1 MDTLQDVILNSVK
14 DFDFGTVST
23 GTEHLVFKG
32 VVMLGFFALL
42 LLSVIAIP
50 SSGRAA
56 EVDLARKEGEVI
68 LYTTMV
74 VSDFQVFHKAVVKKY
89 PFLKV
94 NHVRLGA
101 STLVSRAIAEF
112 RAGKHLTDVYG
123 VAPDSLNYMREQ
135 GILAPYTSPEAKFI
149 HKGFMDPKG
158 FWSGITTDVL
168 VTGVNTSQLN
178 VKRSPHGYTDYL
190 KPEFKD
196 KMAFHI
202 GTNNPL
208 IGMSEMQGE
217 EKALAYMRSFARQ
230 GLIQHN
236 GYTKISQLLA
246 AGEFPIVAFMQV
258 TKLEKI
264 RERNGPVDWI
274 PLDPSFATVSSIAV
288 SKNAPHPNAARLLVD
303 FYLSEEGQ
311 KALRE
316 IDKIPLRRGVEPDSK
331 RVAKLIEQT
340 PHVIKYE
347 GDAGKHIRQFNEIFL
362 GR

>member
-1 MDTLQDVILNSVK
+1 MIQFI
-14 DFDFGTVST
+14 
-23 GTEHLVFKG
+23 
-32 VVMLGFFALL
+32 ALL
-42 LLSVIAIP
+42 LLAVVFGAP
-50 SSGRAA
+50 PLRGA
-56 EVDLARKEGEVI
+56 DLDQAKKEGEVV
-68 LYTTMV
+68 LYTTMI
-74 VSDFQVFHKAVVKKY
+74 VSDFQVFQKALVKKY

-112 RAGKHLTDVYG
+112 RAGMHLTDVYG

-135 GILAPYTSPEAKFI
+135 GILAPYASPEAKYI
-149 HKGFMDPKG
+149 HKGFIDPKG

-168 VTGVNTSQLN
+168 VTGVNTAQLN
-178 VKRSPHGYTDYL
+178 VKRSPHSYADYL
-190 KPEFKD
+190 KPEFKG
-196 KMAFHI
+196 KMAFHM

-217 EKALAYMRSFARQ
+217 EKALAYMRSFAKQ
-230 GLIQHN
+230 DLIQHN

-274 PLDPSFATVSSIAV
+274 PLDPSFATVSSVAV
-288 SKNAPHPNAARLLVD
+288 SKHAPHANAARLLVD

-316 IDKIPLRRGVEPDSK
+316 IDKIPLRRGVDADSK
-331 RVAKLIEQT
+331 RVAELIEQT

-347 GDAGKHIRQFNEIFL
+347 GDPGKQIKQFNEIFL

>member
-1 MDTLQDVILNSVK
+1 MIRLS
-14 DFDFGTVST
+14 FGRKE
-23 GTEHLVFKG
+23 GAMIRFIALF
-32 VVMLGFFALL
+32 LFAL
-42 LLSVIAIP
+42 A
-50 SSGRAA
+50 SSAMPLHA
-56 EVDLARKEGEVI
+56 SDLDQAKKEGEVV

-74 VSDFQVFHKAVVKKY
+74 VSDFQVFQKALAKKY

-101 STLVSRAIAEF
+101 STLVARAVAEF

-123 VAPDSLNYMREQ
+123 VTPDSMNYMREQ
-135 GILAPYTSPEAKFI
+135 GILAQYNSPEAKFI

-158 FWSGITTDVL
+158 FWSGINTDVL
-168 VTGVNTSQLN
+168 VTGVNTAQLHLKGPPRN
-178 VKRSPHGYTDYL
+178 YADYL
-190 KPEFKD
+190 KPEYKG

-208 IGMSEMQGE
+208 IGMSELYGE
-217 EKALAYMRSFARQ
+217 EKALTYMRNFAKQ
-230 GLIQHN
+230 DVIQHN

-246 AGEFPIVAFMQV
+246 AGEFPLVAFMQV

-264 RERNGPVDWI
+264 RARGGPVDWL
-274 PLDPSFATVSSIAV
+274 PLDPSFATVSSVAV

-331 RVAKLIEQT
+331 RVAELIDQA

-347 GDAGKHIRQFNEIFL
+347 GDAGKSIKQFNEIFL

>member
-1 MDTLQDVILNSVK
+1 MNDSRQAANDAKGGSVMTRI
-14 DFDFGTVST
+14 FS
-23 GTEHLVFKG
+23 
-32 VVMLGFFALL
+32 LL
-42 LLSVIAIP
+42 LLFVLGSYQPGA
-50 SSGRAA
+50 GA
-56 EVDLARKEGEVI
+56 DLEQARKEGEVV

-74 VSDFQVFHKAVVKKY
+74 VSDFQVFHKALVKKY

-94 NHVRLGA
+94 NHVRLGT
-101 STLVSRAIAEF
+101 STLVSRAVAEF
-112 RAGKHLTDVYG
+112 RAGKHLADVYG
-123 VAPDSLNYMREQ
+123 VTPDSMNYMGAQ
-135 GILAPYTSPEAKFI
+135 GILAQYSSPQASFI
-149 HKGFMDPKG
+149 HKGFMDPRG

-178 VKRSPHGYTDYL
+178 IKQAPRSYADYL
-190 KPEFKD
+190 KPDYKGQ
-196 KMAFHI
+196 MAFHI

-208 IGMSEMQGE
+208 IGMVELNGE
-217 EKALAYMRSFARQ
+217 EKALAYMRNFAKQ
-230 GLIQHN
+230 DPIQHN

-246 AGEFPIVAFMQV
+246 AGEFSLVAFMQV

-264 RERNGPVDWI
+264 RERGGPVDWL
-274 PLDPSFATVSSIAV
+274 PLDPSFATVSSVAV

-316 IDKIPLRRGVEPDSK
+316 IDKIPLRRGVQPDSK
-331 RVAKLIEQT
+331 RVAELIEQA

-347 GDAGKHIRQFNEIFL
+347 GDAGKQIKQFNEIFL

>member
-1 MDTLQDVILNSVK
+1 MRSCLAILLAIVSSVC
-14 DFDFGTVST
+14 
-23 GTEHLVFKG
+23 
-32 VVMLGFFALL
+32 
-42 LLSVIAIP
+42 IAD
-50 SSGRAA
+50 GA
-56 EVDLARKEGEVI
+56 EVDLAKKEGEVV

-74 VSDFQVFHKAVVKKY
+74 VSDFQVFHKALVKKY

-101 STLVSRAIAEF
+101 AALVARAAAEY
-112 RAGKHLTDVYG
+112 RAGKQLTDVYG
-123 VAPDSLNYMREQ
+123 VSPDSLNYLRDVGVLSQ
-135 GILAPYTSPEAKFI
+135 YTSPEAKFI

-158 FWSGITTDVL
+158 FWSGITTDIL
-168 VTGVNTSQLN
+168 VTGVNTAQMN
-178 VKRSPHGYTDYL
+178 VKAAPRRYVDYL
-190 KPEFKD
+190 KPEYKN

-208 IGMSEMQGE
+208 IGMGELQGE
-217 EKALAYMRSFARQ
+217 DKALTYMRAFAKQ

-246 AGEFPIVAFMQV
+246 AGEFALVAFMQV

-264 RERNGPVDWI
+264 RERNGPVDWL
-274 PLDPSFATVSSIAV
+274 PLDPSLATVSSVAV
-288 SKNAPHPNAARLLVD
+288 AKNAPHPAAARLLVD

-311 KALRE
+311 RALKE
-316 IDKIPLRRGVEPDSK
+316 IDKIPLRKGVDADSK
-331 RVAKLIEQT
+331 RVAELVEQG

-347 GDAGKHIRQFNEIFL
+347 GDPGRQIRQFNEIFL

>member
-1 MDTLQDVILNSVK
+1 MGGIMIRFTS
-14 DFDFGTVST
+14 
-23 GTEHLVFKG
+23 
-32 VVMLGFFALL
+32 LL
-42 LLSVIAIP
+42 LLFLFGVRQSVESA
-50 SSGRAA
+50 
-56 EVDLARKEGEVI
+56 DLEQARKEAEVV

-74 VSDFQVFHKAVVKKY
+74 VSDFQVFHKALVKKY

-101 STLVSRAIAEF
+101 STLVSRGIAEF

-123 VAPDSLNYMREQ
+123 VTPDSMNYMAAQ
-135 GILAPYTSPEAKFI
+135 GILAPYASPEAKFI

-158 FWSGITTDVL
+158 FWSGINTDVL
-168 VTGVNTSQLN
+168 VTGVNTAQLN
-178 VKRSPHGYTDYL
+178 LKRAPRSYAEYL
-190 KPEFKD
+190 KPEYKN

-208 IGMSEMQGE
+208 IGMSELYGE
-217 EKALAYMRSFARQ
+217 EKALAYMRNFAKQ
-230 GLIQHN
+230 DVIQHN

-264 RERNGPVDWI
+264 RERGGPVNWL

-288 SKNAPHPNAARLLVD
+288 SKNAPHPNAARLLID
-303 FYLSEEGQ
+303 FYLSEDGQ

-316 IDKIPLRRGVEPDSK
+316 IDKIPVRRGVEPDSK
-331 RVAKLIEQT
+331 RIGELIEQS
-340 PHVIKYE
+340 PYVIKYE
-347 GDAGKHIRQFNEIFL
+347 GDAGKHIKQFNEIFL

>member
-1 MDTLQDVILNSVK
+1 MIRFITMLLMSSVAWAM
-14 DFDFGTVST
+14 GS
-23 GTEHLVFKG
+23 
-32 VVMLGFFALL
+32 A
-42 LLSVIAIP
+42 
-50 SSGRAA
+50 AA
-56 EVDLARKEGEVI
+56 EVDLARKEGEVV

-74 VSDFQVFHKAVVKKY
+74 VSDFQVFHKALVKRY

-101 STLVSRAIAEF
+101 ATLVSRAVAEF
-112 RAGKHLTDVYG
+112 RAGKHLADVYG
-123 VAPDSLNYMREQ
+123 VSPDSMNYLRDI
-135 GILAPYTSPEAKFI
+135 GVLANYTSPEAKFI

-168 VTGVNTSQLN
+168 VTGVNTSQIN
-178 VKRSPHGYTDYL
+178 VKAAPRRYADYL
-190 KPEFKD
+190 KPEYKN

-208 IGMSEMQGE
+208 IGMAELNGE
-217 EKALAYMRSFARQ
+217 DKALAYMRAFSKQ
-230 GLIQHN
+230 GPILHN

-246 AGEFPIVAFMQV
+246 AGEFSLVAFMQV

-274 PLDPSFATVSSIAV
+274 PLDPSFATVSSVAV
-288 SKNAPHPNAARLLVD
+288 SKNAPHSNAARLLVD

-311 KALRE
+311 RALKE
-316 IDKIPLRRGVEPDSK
+316 IDKIPLRKGVEADSK
-331 RVAKLIEQT
+331 RVAELIEQA

-347 GDAGKHIRQFNEIFL
+347 GDAGKHIKQFNEIFL

>member
-1 MDTLQDVILNSVK
+1 MARIIS
-14 DFDFGTVST
+14 
-23 GTEHLVFKG
+23 
-32 VVMLGFFALL
+32 LL
-42 LLSVIAIP
+42 LVSLVI
-50 SSGRAA
+50 SSPYVHSA
-56 EVDLARKEGEVI
+56 DLEPARKEGEAV

-74 VSDFQVFHKAVVKKY
+74 VSDFQVFQKALAKKY

-101 STLVSRAIAEF
+101 STLVARGVAEF
-112 RAGKHLTDVYG
+112 RAGKRLTDVYG
-123 VAPDSLNYMREQ
+123 VTPDSMNYMREQ
-135 GILAPYTSPEAKFI
+135 GILAQYSSPEAKFI

-158 FWSGITTDVL
+158 FWSGINTDVL
-168 VTGVNTSQLN
+168 VTGVNTGQLN
-178 VKRSPHGYTDYL
+178 LKRAPRSYVDYL

-208 IGMSEMQGE
+208 IGMAELQGE
-217 EKALAYMRSFARQ
+217 DKALTYMRSFAKQ

-246 AGEFPIVAFMQV
+246 AGEFPLVAFMQV

-264 RERNGPVDWI
+264 RERGGPVDWL
-274 PLDPSFATVSSIAV
+274 PLDPSFATVSSVAV
-288 SKNAPHPNAARLLVD
+288 SKNAPHPTASRLLVD
-303 FYLSEEGQ
+303 FYLSEDGQ
-311 KALRE
+311 RALRK

-331 RVAKLIEQT
+331 RVGELIDQA

-347 GDAGKHIRQFNEIFL
+347 GDAGKYIKQFNEIFL

>member
-1 MDTLQDVILNSVK
+1 MARVIS
-14 DFDFGTVST
+14 
-23 GTEHLVFKG
+23 
-32 VVMLGFFALL
+32 LL
-42 LLSVIAIP
+42 LVSLVI
-50 SSGRAA
+50 SSPYVHSA
-56 EVDLARKEGEVI
+56 DLEPARKEGEAV

-74 VSDFQVFHKAVVKKY
+74 VSDFQVFQKALAKKY

-101 STLVSRAIAEF
+101 STLVARAVAEF
-112 RAGKHLTDVYG
+112 RAGKRLTDVYG
-123 VAPDSLNYMREQ
+123 VTPDSMNYMGEQ
-135 GILAPYTSPEAKFI
+135 GILAQYSSPEAKFI

-158 FWSGITTDVL
+158 FWSGINTDVL
-168 VTGVNTSQLN
+168 VTGFNTGQLN
-178 VKRSPHGYTDYL
+178 LKRAPRSYVDYL

-208 IGMSEMQGE
+208 IGMAELQGE
-217 EKALAYMRSFARQ
+217 DKALTYMRSFAKQ

-246 AGEFPIVAFMQV
+246 AGEFPLVAFMQV

-264 RERNGPVDWI
+264 RERGGPVDWL
-274 PLDPSFATVSSIAV
+274 PLDPSFATVSSVAV
-288 SKNAPHPNAARLLVD
+288 SKNAPHPTAARLLVD
-303 FYLSEEGQ
+303 FYLSEDGQ
-311 KALRE
+311 RALRE

-331 RVAKLIEQT
+331 RVGELIDQA

-347 GDAGKHIRQFNEIFL
+347 GDAGKYIKQFNEIFL

>member
-1 MDTLQDVILNSVK
+1 MSFEGGRMIR
-14 DFDFGTVST
+14 GIA
-23 GTEHLVFKG
+23 LV
-32 VVMLGFFALL
+32 LFAL
-42 LLSVIAIP
+42 IFGA
-50 SSGRAA
+50 SSLRGA
-56 EVDLARKEGEVI
+56 DLDQAKKEGEVV

-74 VSDFQVFHKAVVKKY
+74 VSDFQVFQQALTKKY

-101 STLVSRAIAEF
+101 STLVARAIAEF

-123 VAPDSLNYMREQ
+123 VTPDSMNYMREQ
-135 GILAPYTSPEAKFI
+135 GILAPYTSPEAKFL
-149 HKGFMDPKG
+149 HKGFVDPKG
-158 FWSGITTDVL
+158 FWSGINTDVL
-168 VTGVNTSQLN
+168 VTGVNTSQLSI
-178 VKRSPHGYTDYL
+178 KQAPRSYADYL
-190 KPEFKD
+190 KPEYKG

-202 GTNNPL
+202 GTVNPL
-208 IGMSEMQGE
+208 IGLSEIYGE
-217 EKALAYMRSFARQ
+217 EKALAYMRNFAKQ
-230 GLIQHN
+230 DVIQHN

-246 AGEFPIVAFMQV
+246 AGEFPLVAFMQV

-264 RERNGPVDWI
+264 RERGGPVDWLA
-274 PLDPSFATVSSIAV
+274 LDPSFATVSSVAV

-316 IDKIPLRRGVEPDSK
+316 IDKIPLRRGVDADSK
-331 RVAKLIEQT
+331 RVAELIEQT

-347 GDAGKHIRQFNEIFL
+347 GDPGKQIKQFNEIFL

>member
-1 MDTLQDVILNSVK
+1 MIQFI
-14 DFDFGTVST
+14 
-23 GTEHLVFKG
+23 
-32 VVMLGFFALL
+32 ALL
-42 LLSVIAIP
+42 LLAVVFGAP
-50 SSGRAA
+50 PLRGA
-56 EVDLARKEGEVI
+56 DLDQAKKEGEVV
-68 LYTTMV
+68 LYTTMI
-74 VSDFQVFHKAVVKKY
+74 VSDFQVFQKALVKKY

-123 VAPDSLNYMREQ
+123 VAPDSPNYMREQ
-135 GILAPYTSPEAKFI
+135 GILAPYASSEAKYI
-149 HKGFMDPKG
+149 HKGFIDPNG

-168 VTGVNTSQLN
+168 VTGVNTAQLN
-178 VKRSPHGYTDYL
+178 VKRAPHSYADYL
-190 KPEFKD
+190 KPEFKG
-196 KMAFHI
+196 KMAFHM

-217 EKALAYMRSFARQ
+217 EKALAYMRSFAKQ
-230 GLIQHN
+230 DLIQHN

-274 PLDPSFATVSSIAV
+274 PLDPSFATVSSVAV
-288 SKNAPHPNAARLLVD
+288 SKHAPHANAARLLVD

-316 IDKIPLRRGVEPDSK
+316 IDKIPLRRGVDADSK
-331 RVAKLIEQT
+331 RVAELIEQT

-347 GDAGKHIRQFNEIFL
+347 GDPGKQIKQFNEIFL

>member
-1 MDTLQDVILNSVK
+1 MIRFIS
-14 DFDFGTVST
+14 
-23 GTEHLVFKG
+23 
-32 VVMLGFFALL
+32 LL
-42 LLSVIAIP
+42 LLFVLGLL
-50 SSGRAA
+50 SSFARA
-56 EVDLARKEGEVI
+56 DLDQARKEGEVV

-74 VSDFQVFHKAVVKKY
+74 VSDFQVFHKALVKKY

-94 NHVRLGA
+94 NHVRLGV
-101 STLVSRAIAEF
+101 STLVSRAVAEF

-123 VAPDSLNYMREQ
+123 VTPDSMNYMREQ
-135 GILAPYTSPEAKFI
+135 GILAQYTSPEAGFI

-158 FWSGITTDVL
+158 FWSGISTDVL

-178 VKRSPHGYTDYL
+178 VKRAPRSYADYL
-190 KPEFKD
+190 KPEFKG

-208 IGMSEMQGE
+208 IGMVELNGE
-217 EKALAYMRSFARQ
+217 EKSLAYFRNFAKQ

-246 AGEFPIVAFMQV
+246 AGEFPLVSFMQV
-258 TKLEKI
+258 TKLDKI
-264 RERNGPVDWI
+264 RERGGPVDWI
-274 PLDPSFATVSSIAV
+274 PLDPSFATVSSVAV
-288 SKNAPHPNAARLLVD
+288 SKNPPHPNAARLLVD

-311 KALRE
+311 RALRD
-316 IDKIPLRRGVEPDSK
+316 IDKIPLRRGVESDSK
-331 RVAKLIEQT
+331 RVAELIERM

-347 GDAGKHIRQFNEIFL
+347 GDAGKYIKQFNEIFL

>member
-1 MDTLQDVILNSVK
+1 MIQII
-14 DFDFGTVST
+14 
-23 GTEHLVFKG
+23 
-32 VVMLGFFALL
+32 ALL
-42 LLSVIAIP
+42 LFALVFRPISLHGA
-50 SSGRAA
+50 
-56 EVDLARKEGEVI
+56 DLDQAKKEGEVV

-74 VSDFQVFHKAVVKKY
+74 VSDFQVFHKALVKKY

-112 RAGKHLTDVYG
+112 RAGKNLTDVYG

-135 GILAPYTSPEAKFI
+135 GILASYTSPEAKFI

-168 VTGVNTSQLN
+168 VTGVNTAQLN
-178 VKRSPHGYTDYL
+178 VKRAPHGYGDYL
-190 KPEFKD
+190 KPEFKG

-208 IGMSEMQGE
+208 IGMAEMQGE
-217 EKALAYMRSFARQ
+217 EKALTYMRTFAKQ
-230 GLIQHN
+230 ELIQHN

-246 AGEFPIVAFMQV
+246 AGEFPLVAFMQV

-264 RERNGPVDWI
+264 RERKGPVDWI
-274 PLDPSFATVSSIAV
+274 PLDPSFATVSSVAV

-316 IDKIPLRRGVEPDSK
+316 IDKIPLRRGVDADSK
-331 RVAKLIEQT
+331 RVAELIEQT

-347 GDAGKHIRQFNEIFL
+347 GDPGKQIKQFNEIFL